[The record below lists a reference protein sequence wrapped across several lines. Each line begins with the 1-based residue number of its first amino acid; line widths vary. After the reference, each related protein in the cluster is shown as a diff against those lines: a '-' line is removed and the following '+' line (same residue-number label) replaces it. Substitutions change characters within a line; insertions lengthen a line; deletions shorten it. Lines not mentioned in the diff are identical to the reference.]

1 MTEDLVSSDTAVHWA
16 DGGASVTVLPVL
28 DSSGSAE
35 AKS

>member
-16 DGGASVTVLPVL
+16 AGGASVTVLL